1 MFCDGLVME
10 RPYSGYAE
18 LIGYQLVDKDKD
30 FARLK
35 LLIEPRH
42 LNRMEVPHG
51 GVLATLIDTATGF
64 AVALAGG
71 PDRIIKA
78 VTLSMNVQFM
88 GQGKVGETLIVEGHR
103 IGGGKTVAFAK
114 AEVRNEAGAI
124 LARGDAVY
132 RFLEKWS

>member
-1 MFCDGLVME
+1 ME

-18 LIGYQLVDKDKD
+18 LIGYKLIDKAKD
-30 FARLK
+30 FARLE

-51 GVLATLIDTATGF
+51 GVMATLLDSATGF
-64 AVALAGG
+64 AVAFAAG
-71 PDRIIKA
+71 PERVLRA
-78 VTLSMNVQFM
+78 VTVSMNVQFM
-88 GQGKVGETLIVEGHR
+88 GQGKVGETVIVEGR
-103 IGGGKTVAFAK
+103 RTGGGKTVAFAT
-114 AEVRNEAGAI
+114 AEVKNPAGQV